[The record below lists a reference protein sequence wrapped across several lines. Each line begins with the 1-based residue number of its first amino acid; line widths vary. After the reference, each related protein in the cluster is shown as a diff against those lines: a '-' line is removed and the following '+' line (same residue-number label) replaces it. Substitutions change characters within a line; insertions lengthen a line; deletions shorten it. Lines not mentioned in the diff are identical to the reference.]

1 MLIAKLKYGDAS
13 EIAKLEQAAGLEPTP
28 APPPNEGKTSPTEPV
43 GMERSYKGP
52 YAKGETIKS
61 GEKARLWEGPKP
73 WRKK

>member
-1 MLIAKLKYGDAS
+1 MAKLKYGDAS
-13 EIAKLEQAAGLEPTP
+13 EIARLEQAAGLEPTP
-28 APPPNEGKTSPTEPV
+28 APAPNEGKTSPAEPV

-73 WRKK
+73 WRKE

>member
-1 MLIAKLKYGDAS
+1 MPKLKYGDAS
-13 EIAKLEQAAGLEPTP
+13 EIARLEEAAGLEPTP
-28 APPPNEGKTSPTEPV
+28 APPPSEGKTSPAEPV
-43 GMERSYKGP
+43 GMECSYKGP